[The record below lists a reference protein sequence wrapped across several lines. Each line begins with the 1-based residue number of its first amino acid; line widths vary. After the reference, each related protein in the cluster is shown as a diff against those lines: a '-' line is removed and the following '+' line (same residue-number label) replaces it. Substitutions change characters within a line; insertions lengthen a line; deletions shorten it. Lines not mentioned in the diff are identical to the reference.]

1 MHAALDGEIRA
12 FALRTEAET
21 ERVLRARMLAVAK
34 AQAAAA
40 SLWPRAVCKIFGSV
54 ATGLSVPSSD
64 VDILVCL
71 PKARRG
77 PPAPSDAP
85 RGPAPSLVSGLGFSF
100 LRKRSFIVARIQRRT
115 RARGAESAR
124 RCR

>member
-34 AQAAAA
+34 VQAAAA

-85 RGPAPSLVSGLGFSF
+85 RGLAPSLLSCRGFPF
-100 LRKRSFIVARIQRRT
+100 LRKRTFTVARGPARV
-115 RARGAESAR
+115 RARR
-124 RCR
+124 